1 MLSIVKNGA
10 EIIYD
15 KKFDDIRMLK
25 SSRRLVL
32 PKRILKVIARE
43 RGVKNYEN
51 LTKSELIKEANKL
64 KPLKKNDF
72 ESIVFEK
79 YLKKDELNRKDI
91 TKSFSLKKE
100 NKDIIGKKRRVE
112 KIRPKTESKKIL
124 EIKKIVNSLSL
135 NKKEK
140 VKQIKNI
147 ISIPKKNVYKPIKIS
162 GAFSDNFVEHKSDSK
177 KDKSI
182 SISGYLNNVREQLRK
197 LMNDKKKSR
206 EWKIQLVLK
215 INFIFSKNFNETRDM
230 FSKSDNYEIMIGP
243 DIDEII
249 KNLFNSILQRYQN
262 GLGTSMRGSNFVFD
276 YVESLNYI
284 FHKVDLKRS
293 GSYIDSPEWIKNKKA
308 TRNPKNN

>member
-15 KKFDDIRMLK
+15 KKVDDIRMLK

-72 ESIVFEK
+72 ESIIFEK

-100 NKDIIGKKRRVE
+100 NKDIIGKKDVLKRLDL
-112 KIRPKTESKKIL
+112 KQKFKKYL
-124 EIKKIVNSLSL
+124 KLKKIVNSLSL

-140 VKQIKNI
+140 VKQIKSI
-147 ISIPKKNVYKPIKIS
+147 ISIPEK
-162 GAFSDNFVEHKSDSK
+162 
-177 KDKSI
+177 
-182 SISGYLNNVREQLRK
+182 
-197 LMNDKKKSR
+197 
-206 EWKIQLVLK
+206 
-215 INFIFSKNFNETRDM
+215 M
-230 FSKSDNYEIMIGP
+230 F
-243 DIDEII
+243 
-249 KNLFNSILQRYQN
+249 
-262 GLGTSMRGSNFVFD
+262 TSQ
-276 YVESLNYI
+276 
-284 FHKVDLKRS
+284 
-293 GSYIDSPEWIKNKKA
+293 
-308 TRNPKNN
+308 